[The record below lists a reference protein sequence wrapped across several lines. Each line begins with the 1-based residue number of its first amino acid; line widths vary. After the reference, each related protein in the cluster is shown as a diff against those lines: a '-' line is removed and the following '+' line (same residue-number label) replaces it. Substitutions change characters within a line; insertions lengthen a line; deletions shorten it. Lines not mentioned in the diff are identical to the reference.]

1 MPIKIICK
9 FLFLLLILSSCGI
22 TKHVKR
28 YAVEGYIVDAN
39 NTPIDQVVI
48 KFLLDENQHDIM
60 LLSDKDSTITND
72 EGYYKFREIS
82 ATDIGFMGGESTKRL
97 PVSYT
102 FIVSKKEFVN
112 DTVNLRSR
120 SPLNN
125 ILVIETI
132 ELERE

>member
-1 MPIKIICK
+1 MPTKIIGK
-9 FLFLLLILSSCGI
+9 LLFLLLILSSCGI
-22 TKHVKR
+22 TKYVQR

-39 NTPIDQVVI
+39 NTPMNNVEI

>member
-1 MPIKIICK
+1 MPFKIICK
-9 FLFLLLILSSCGI
+9 LLFLLLILSSCGV

-39 NTPIDQVVI
+39 NTPINNVVV
-48 KFLLDENQHDIM
+48 KFLLDENQQGIM

-72 EGYYKFREIS
+72 EGFYKFKEIS
-82 ATDIGFMGGESTKRL
+82 ATKIGFMGGDKTKSVS
-97 PVSYT
+97 VSYT
-102 FIVSKKEFVN
+102 FIARKKGFVN

-125 ILVIETI
+125 ILIIETI
-132 ELERE
+132 HLKPD

>member
-9 FLFLLLILSSCGI
+9 LLFLLLILSSCGI
-22 TKHVKR
+22 TKHVQR

-60 LLSDKDSTITND
+60 LLSDKDSTSTNE
-72 EGYYKFREIS
+72 EGFYKFKEIS
-82 ATDIGFMGGESTKRL
+82 ATKIGFMGGESIKRL

-102 FIVSKKEFVN
+102 FIVLKKGFVN
-112 DTVNLRSR
+112 DTVTLRSR

>member
-1 MPIKIICK
+1 MPTKIICK
-9 FLFLLLILSSCGI
+9 LLFLLLILSSCGI
-22 TKHVKR
+22 TKHVQR

-60 LLSDKDSTITND
+60 LLSDKDSTSTNE
-72 EGYYKFREIS
+72 EGFYKFKEIS
-82 ATDIGFMGGESTKRL
+82 ATKIGFMGGESIKRL

-102 FIVSKKEFVN
+102 FIVLKKGFVN

>member
-9 FLFLLLILSSCGI
+9 LLFLLLILSSCGI
-22 TKHVKR
+22 TKHVQR
-28 YAVEGYIVDAN
+28 YAEEGYIVDAN

-82 ATDIGFMGGESTKRL
+82 ASDIGFMGGESIKRL

-102 FIVSKKEFVN
+102 FIVLKKGFVN
-112 DTVNLRSR
+112 DTVTLRSR

-132 ELERE
+132 ELKPD

>member
-9 FLFLLLILSSCGI
+9 LLFLLLILSSCGI
-22 TKHVKR
+22 TKHVQR

-48 KFLLDENQHDIM
+48 KFLLDENQNDIM

-82 ATDIGFMGGESTKRL
+82 ASDIGFMGGESIKRL

-102 FIVSKKEFVN
+102 FIVLKKGFVN

>member
-9 FLFLLLILSSCGI
+9 LLFLLLILSSCGI
-22 TKHVKR
+22 TKHVQR

-82 ATDIGFMGGESTKRL
+82 ASEIGFMGGESIKRL

-102 FIVSKKEFVN
+102 FIVLKKGFVN

>member
-1 MPIKIICK
+1 MPTKIICK
-9 FLFLLLILSSCGI
+9 LLFLLLILSSCGI
-22 TKHVKR
+22 TKHVQR

-60 LLSDKDSTITND
+60 LLSDKDSTSTNE
-72 EGYYKFREIS
+72 EGFYKFKEIS
-82 ATDIGFMGGESTKRL
+82 ATKIGFMGGESIKRL

-102 FIVSKKEFVN
+102 FIVLKKGFVN

-132 ELERE
+132 ELEPD

>member
-1 MPIKIICK
+1 MPTKIICK
-9 FLFLLLILSSCGI
+9 LLFLLLILSSCGI
-22 TKHVKR
+22 TKHVQR

-48 KFLLDENQHDIM
+48 KFLLDENQNDIM
-60 LLSDKDSTITND
+60 LLSDKDSTSTNE
-72 EGYYKFREIS
+72 EGFYKFKEIS
-82 ATDIGFMGGESTKRL
+82 ATKIGFMGGESIKRL

-102 FIVSKKEFVN
+102 FIVLKKGFVN

>member
-1 MPIKIICK
+1 MPTKIICK
-9 FLFLLLILSSCGI
+9 LLFLLLILSSCGI
-22 TKHVKR
+22 TKHVQR

-82 ATDIGFMGGESTKRL
+82 ATKIGFMGGESIKRL

-102 FIVSKKEFVN
+102 FIVLKKGFVN
-112 DTVNLRSR
+112 DTVTLRSR

-132 ELERE
+132 ELKPD